1 MLRILTSPRR
11 IEVVRRL
18 AIQNSRTNVSP
29 TWTNSGSRM
38 ACRDMAGP
46 ALARRNDTRAPRR
59 RHAPMQ
65 MPGKTA
71 DEAMLRP
78 GARRR
83 GARAN
88 SRTSPAGRLGLAPL
102 LELAKQRFLVLSAD
116 VGDVLLAQEP
126 LERVRRDPVPVQVLA
141 HPVTGGLELLPSGNL
156 DVDARFHPLGM
167 ARRLVEFV
175 DLREEGV
182 DELGGPAIAFAVLR
196 PVEAH
201 QQDAG
206 GNRLDDLAR

>member
-1 MLRILTSPRR
+1 MLRILTAPRR

-46 ALARRNDTRAPRR
+46 ALARRNDTRVPRR

-71 DEAMLRP
+71 EEAMLRP

-83 GARAN
+83 GTRAN
-88 SRTSPAGRLGLAPL
+88 SRTSPAGGIGLAPL
-102 LELAKQRFLVLSAD
+102 LELAKQRFLVLGAD
-116 VGDVLLAQEP
+116 VGDVDFLLAQEP
-126 LERVRRDPVPVQVLA
+126 LERFRRDPVPVHVLG
-141 HPVTGGLELLPSGNL
+141 HPVTGGPELLPSGNL
-156 DVDARFHPLGM
+156 DVEDRKST
-167 ARRLVEFV
+167 
-175 DLREEGV
+175 
-182 DELGGPAIAFAVLR
+182 
-196 PVEAH
+196 
-201 QQDAG
+201 
-206 GNRLDDLAR
+206 